1 MKFEIY
7 QKYCAKYF
15 EEHIA
20 LRIIV
25 RLGTDKDEC
34 CRTKGSQSKDF
45 KGRFGKCACLQI
57 QWIKISNTFSLLK
70 FQSYASNGKITLT
83 MLLKDLY
90 IIILVH
96 L

>member
-7 QKYCAKYF
+7 QKYYAKYF

-34 CRTKGSQSKDF
+34 YLTKGNQQKKLSKKDF
-45 KGRFGKCACLQI
+45 RNVCDYQ
-57 QWIKISNTFSLLK
+57 
-70 FQSYASNGKITLT
+70 YNGLRYRIHFLF
-83 MLLKDLY
+83 
-90 IIILVH
+90 
-96 L
+96 

>member
-7 QKYCAKYF
+7 QKYYAKYF

-34 CRTKGSQSKDF
+34 CLTKGNQQKAF
-45 KGRFGKCACLQI
+45 EERF
-57 QWIKISNTFSLLK
+57 
-70 FQSYASNGKITLT
+70 
-83 MLLKDLY
+83 
-90 IIILVH
+90 
-96 L
+96 